1 MKTIL
6 SIALL
11 AIALT
16 TSSCLV
22 YERRSPNR
30 VVVHE
35 TVGPSPR
42 VVTVLPM
49 GYRARSYR
57 GVNYYYRDNVYYRT
71 YPSGGYVVVGRPW

>member
-22 YERRSPNR
+22 YERRPNR

-35 TVGPSPR
+35 TTIGPSPR
-42 VVTVLPM
+42 VITVLPR
-49 GYRARSYR
+49 GYRTRSYR
-57 GVNYYYRDNVYYRT
+57 GANYYYHDDVYYRT